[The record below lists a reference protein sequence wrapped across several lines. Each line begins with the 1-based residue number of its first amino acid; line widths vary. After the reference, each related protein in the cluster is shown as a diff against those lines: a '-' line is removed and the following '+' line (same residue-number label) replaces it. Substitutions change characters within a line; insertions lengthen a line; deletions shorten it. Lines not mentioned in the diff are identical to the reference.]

1 LKLEVSID
9 LNLKTK
15 EVTKETKDA
24 CINGLRD
31 VTVDILAGAV
41 RDSPR
46 RTGNN
51 RRSLDMQ
58 VSGLRS
64 GEFVD
69 PSKIESAV
77 FSTSGYGGYLETGAG
92 KREARPYIKPN
103 VDKEFTASN
112 VSSKIKRYMT

>member
-1 LKLEVSID
+1 MKLEVSID

-15 EVTKETKDA
+15 EVSKQTKDA

-31 VTVDILAGAV
+31 VTVDILAGAI

-69 PSKIESAV
+69 PAKIESAV
-77 FSTSGYGGYLETGAG
+77 FSTSGYGGYLETGTVKMA
-92 KREARPYIKPN
+92 AQPYFKPN
-103 VDKEFTASN
+103 VDRIFTSSN
-112 VSSKIKRYMT
+112 VSSKIKRYMR

>member
-1 LKLEVSID
+1 MKLEVSID

-15 EVTKETKDA
+15 EVSKQTKDA

-31 VTVDILAGAV
+31 VTVAILAGSV
-41 RDSPR
+41 RDSPKI
-46 RTGNN
+46 TGTN
-51 RRSLDMQ
+51 RRSLDIQ

-69 PSKIESAV
+69 PTKIESAV
-77 FSTSGYGGYLETGAG
+77 FSTSGYGGYLETGTVKMGAQ
-92 KREARPYIKPN
+92 PYIKPN
-103 VDKEFTASN
+103 VDKEFTISN